1 MGFSI
6 SGPFPFFMND
16 EWERSIVLRFGSY
29 ARSRKSGIHFKIPF
43 VEKPVTVPVYEDS
56 VDVMKQEAITKDNVP
71 VEVDGV
77 VFFEVKDNTQ
87 DVKDAIVNVGDYKKQ
102 TLNYATS
109 ILRDLVGKK
118 ELDDLLQKRDE
129 IGDEIQRKLDDK
141 TDSFGVRVLDVEIQ
155 NINLPEKMERAM
167 AAQAEAERN
176 RRARRT
182 NAQAELEAS
191 VKLRQAAEII
201 GDKGY
206 RMRTLQTLDSVAEEN
221 STIVTFPTELIGG
234 MSSGET
240 EKGLQQVLDQVS
252 DLDLSNFDIGNLE
265 DMDTGDMKKGLE
277 DMSDEMKEGLEDKL
291 DELNG
296 KESE

>member
-1 MGFSI
+1 MAFSI

-29 ARSRKSGIHFKIPF
+29 KRSRKSGIHFKIPF
-43 VEKPVTVPVYEDS
+43 IEKPVTVPVYEDS

-77 VFFEVKDNTQ
+77 VFFEVKDNTE
-87 DVKDAIVNVGDYKKQ
+87 DVKDAIVNVGDYKRQ

-109 ILRDLVGKK
+109 ILRDQVGKK
-118 ELDDLLQKRDE
+118 ELDDLLQRRDE
-129 IGDEIQRKLDDK
+129 IGDEIQQQLDDK
-141 TDSFGVRVLDVEIQ
+141 TDSFGVNVLDVEIQ

-167 AAQAEAERN
+167 AAQAEAERD

-182 NAQAELEAS
+182 NAQGELEAA
-191 VKLRQAAEII
+191 VKLRQASEII

-206 RMRTLQTLDSVAEEN
+206 RMRTLQTLDSVAAEN

-234 MSSGET
+234 MSSGDENT
-240 EKGLQQVLDQVS
+240 LQQVLDNVS
-252 DLDLSNFDIGNLE
+252 DIDLSNYDIGDVAENLK
-265 DMDTGDMKKGLE
+265 DGDI
-277 DMSDEMKEGLEDKL
+277 DIQ
-291 DELNG
+291 
-296 KESE
+296 

>member
-1 MGFSI
+1 MSFSL
-6 SGPFPFFMND
+6 SGPFPFFLND
-16 EWERSIVLRFGSY
+16 EWERSIVLQFGSY
-29 ARSRKSGIHFKIPF
+29 TRSRKSGIHFKIPF

-56 VDVMKQEAITKDNVP
+56 VDVMKQEAITRDNVP

-77 VFFEVKDNTQ
+77 VFFEVKDNTE

-118 ELDDLLQKRDE
+118 ELDDLLQRRDE
-129 IGDEIQRKLDDK
+129 IGDEIQKKLDDK
-141 TDSFGVRVLDVEIQ
+141 TDSFGVNVKDVEIQ

-167 AAQAEAERN
+167 AAEAEAERN

-221 STIVTFPTELIGG
+221 STIVTFPTELVGG
-234 MSSGET
+234 MTSGDT
-240 EKGLQQVLDQVS
+240 EKGLQEVLDNVS
-252 DLDLSNFDIGNLE
+252 DIDLSNFDIGDLQ
-265 DMDTGDMKKGLE
+265 DMDMEDVKEEVEDRMNQLE
-277 DMSDEMKEGLEDKL
+277 E
-291 DELNG
+291 
-296 KESE
+296 

>member
-1 MGFSI
+1 MGLSL
-6 SGPFPFFMND
+6 SGPFPFFVND

-29 ARSRKSGIHFKIPF
+29 TRSRKSGIHFKIPF
-43 VEKPVTVPVYEDS
+43 IEKPVTVPVYEES

-77 VFFEVKDNTQ
+77 VFFEVKDTTE
-87 DVKDAIVNVGDYKKQ
+87 DVKDAIVNVGEYRSQ

-109 ILRDLVGKK
+109 ILRDQVGKR
-118 ELDDLLQKRDE
+118 ELDELLQKRDE
-129 IGDEIQRKLDDK
+129 IGDHIKEKLDDK

-167 AAQAEAERN
+167 AAQAEAERD

-182 NAQAELEAS
+182 NAQGELEAA
-191 VKLRQAAEII
+191 VKLRQASEII

-206 RMRTLQTLDSVAEEN
+206 RMRTLQTLDSVAAEN

-234 MSSGET
+234 MSSEDENT
-240 EKGLQQVLDQVS
+240 LQQVLDDVS
-252 DLDLSNFDIGNLE
+252 DIDLSDYDIGELAENLK
-265 DMDTGDMKKGLE
+265 DGDI
-277 DMSDEMKEGLEDKL
+277 SIQ
-291 DELNG
+291 
-296 KESE
+296 

>member
-1 MGFSI
+1 MGLSL
-6 SGPFPFFMND
+6 SGPLPFFVND

-43 VEKPVTVPVYEDS
+43 IEKAVTVPVYEES

-77 VFFEVKDNTQ
+77 VFFEVKDDTE
-87 DVKDAIVNVGDYKKQ
+87 DVKDSIVNVGEYREQ

-109 ILRDLVGKK
+109 ILRDQVGKR

-129 IGDEIQRKLDDK
+129 IGDHIKKKLDDK

-167 AAQAEAERN
+167 AAQAEAERD

-182 NAQAELEAS
+182 NAQGELEAA
-191 VKLRQAAEII
+191 VKLRQASDII

-206 RMRTLQTLDSVAEEN
+206 RMRTLQTLDSVAAEN

-234 MSSGET
+234 MSSGES
-240 EKGLQQVLDQVS
+240 ESGLKDVLDKVS
-252 DLDLSNFDIGNLE
+252 DLDLSNYDIGDVAESLE
-265 DMDTGDMKKGLE
+265 EGDI
-277 DMSDEMKEGLEDKL
+277 DIT
-291 DELNG
+291 G
-296 KESE
+296 KE

>member
-1 MGFSI
+1 MSFSI

-16 EWERSIVLRFGSY
+16 EWERSIILRFGSY
-29 ARSRKSGIHFKIPF
+29 NRSRKSGIHFKIPF
-43 VEKPVTVPVYEDS
+43 IEKPVTVPVYEDS
-56 VDVMKQEAITKDNVP
+56 VDVMKQEAITKDNIP
-71 VEVDGV
+71 VSVDGV
-77 VFFEVKDNTQ
+77 VFFEVKDNTE
-87 DVKDAIVNVGDYKKQ
+87 DVKDSIVNVGDYKKQ

-129 IGDEIQRKLDDK
+129 IGDEIKSQLDDK

-167 AAQAEAERN
+167 AAQAEAERD

-182 NAQAELEAS
+182 NAQGELEAA
-191 VKLRQAAEII
+191 VKLRQASEII

-206 RMRTLQTLDSVAEEN
+206 RMRTLQTLDSVAAEN

-234 MSSGET
+234 FHSEEN
-240 EKGLQQVLDQVS
+240 EKGLQQVLDRVS
-252 DLDLSNFDIGNLE
+252 DIDLSSFDIGNLE
-265 DMDTGDMKKGLE
+265 DMDGEEMGEEIKGKIE
-277 DMSDEMKEGLEDKL
+277 DLKEGEQ
-291 DELNG
+291 
-296 KESE
+296 

>member
-1 MGFSI
+1 MGFSL
-6 SGPFPFFMND
+6 SGPLPFFMND

-29 ARSRKSGIHFKIPF
+29 TRSRKSGVHFKIPF
-43 VEKPVTVPVYEDS
+43 IEKPVTVPVYEDS

-77 VFFEVKDNTQ
+77 VFFEVKDNTD
-87 DVKDAIVNVGDYKKQ
+87 DVKDAIVNVGDYNKQ

-118 ELDDLLQKRDE
+118 QLDDLLQRRDE
-129 IGDEIQRKLDDK
+129 IGDEIKKKLDEK
-141 TDSFGVRVLDVEIQ
+141 TDSFGVNVLDVEIQ

-167 AAQAEAERN
+167 AAEAEAERD

-182 NAQAELEAS
+182 NAQGELEAA
-191 VKLRQAAEII
+191 VKLRKASEII

-206 RMRTLQTLDSVAEEN
+206 RMRTLQTLDSVAAEN

-234 MSSGET
+234 MSSGES
-240 EKGLQQVLDQVS
+240 EEDLQKVLDRVS
-252 DLDLSNFDIGNLE
+252 DIDLSSFDV
-265 DMDTGDMKKGLE
+265 GDIDAE
-277 DMSDEMKEGLEDKL
+277 TVKEGLESIK
-291 DELNG
+291 G
-296 KESE
+296 SE

>member
-1 MGFSI
+1 MSFSL
-6 SGPFPFFMND
+6 SGPLPFFLND
-16 EWERSIVLRFGSY
+16 EWERSIVLQFGSY
-29 ARSRKSGIHFKIPF
+29 TRSRKSGIHFKIPF

-56 VDVMKQEAITKDNVP
+56 VDVMKQEAITRDNVP

-77 VFFEVKDNTQ
+77 VFFEVKDNTE

-118 ELDDLLQKRDE
+118 ELDDLLQRRDE
-129 IGDEIQRKLDDK
+129 IGDEIQKKLDDK
-141 TDSFGVRVLDVEIQ
+141 TDSFGVNVKDVEIQ

-167 AAQAEAERN
+167 AAEAEAERN

-221 STIVTFPTELIGG
+221 STIVTFPTELVGG
-234 MSSGET
+234 MTSGDT
-240 EKGLQQVLDQVS
+240 EKGLQEVLDNVS
-252 DLDLSNFDIGNLE
+252 DIDLSNFDIGDLQ
-265 DMDTGDMKKGLE
+265 DMDMEDVKEEVEDRMNQLE
-277 DMSDEMKEGLEDKL
+277 E
-291 DELNG
+291 
-296 KESE
+296 

>member
-1 MGFSI
+1 MSFSL
-6 SGPFPFFMND
+6 SGPFPFFFND

-29 ARSRKSGIHFKIPF
+29 ERSRKSGAHFKIPF
-43 VEKPVTVPVYEDS
+43 VEKAVTVPVYEDS
-56 VDVMKQEAITKDNVP
+56 VDVMKQEAITKDNIP

-77 VFFEVKDNTQ
+77 VFFNVKDTTE
-87 DVKDAIVNVGDYKKQ
+87 DVKDCIVNVGDYEKQ

-129 IGDEIQRKLDDK
+129 IGDEIQEKLDGR
-141 TDSFGVRVLDVEIQ
+141 TDSFGVKVKDVEIQ
-155 NINLPEKMERAM
+155 NINIPEKMERAM
-167 AAQAEAERN
+167 AAEAEAERN

-221 STIVTFPTELIGG
+221 STIVTFPTELVGG
-234 MSSGET
+234 MTSGDT
-240 EKGLQQVLDQVS
+240 EKGLQDVLDNVS
-252 DLDLSNFDIGNLE
+252 DIDLSSFDIGGME
-265 DMDTGDMKKGLE
+265 DMDIDDVKG
-277 DMSDEMKEGLEDKL
+277 KVEDKM
-291 DELNG
+291 EEI
-296 KESE
+296 KE

>member
-1 MGFSI
+1 MSFSL
-6 SGPFPFFMND
+6 SGPLPFFLND
-16 EWERSIVLRFGSY
+16 EWERSIVLQFGSY
-29 ARSRKSGIHFKIPF
+29 TRSRKSGIHFKIPF

-56 VDVMKQEAITKDNVP
+56 VDVMKQEAITRDNVP

-77 VFFEVKDNTQ
+77 VFFEVKDNTE

-118 ELDDLLQKRDE
+118 ELDDLLQRRDE
-129 IGDEIQRKLDDK
+129 IGDEIQKKLDDK
-141 TDSFGVRVLDVEIQ
+141 TDSFGVNVKDVEIQ

-167 AAQAEAERN
+167 AAEAEAERN

-221 STIVTFPTELIGG
+221 STIVTFPTELVGG
-234 MSSGET
+234 MTSGET
-240 EKGLQQVLDQVS
+240 EKGLQEVLDNVS
-252 DLDLSNFDIGNLE
+252 DIDLSNFDIGDLQ
-265 DMDTGDMKKGLE
+265 DMDMEDVKEEVEDRMNQLE
-277 DMSDEMKEGLEDKL
+277 E
-291 DELNG
+291 
-296 KESE
+296 

>member
-1 MGFSI
+1 MGFSL

-16 EWERSIVLRFGSY
+16 EWERSIILRFGSY
-29 ARSRKSGIHFKIPF
+29 QRSRKSGLHFKIPF
-43 VEKPVTVPVYEDS
+43 IEKPVTVPVYEDS
-56 VDVMKQEAITKDNVP
+56 VDVMKQEAITRDNVP

-77 VFFEVKDNTQ
+77 VFFEIKDTKG
-87 DVKDAIVNVGDYKKQ
+87 DVKDSIVNVGDYRRQ

-118 ELDDLLQKRDE
+118 ELDDLLQRRDE
-129 IGDEIQRKLDDK
+129 IGDQIKKQLDDK

-167 AAQAEAERN
+167 AAQAEAERD

-182 NAQAELEAS
+182 NAQGELEAA
-191 VKLRQAAEII
+191 VKLRQASEII

-206 RMRTLQTLDSVAEEN
+206 RMRTLQTLDSVAAEN

-234 MSSGET
+234 MNSGEN
-240 EKGLQQVLDQVS
+240 EQGLQQVLDRIS
-252 DLDLSNFDIGNLE
+252 DLDLSNFDIGNLG
-265 DMDTGDMKKGLE
+265 DMDIGDV
-277 DMSDEMKEGLEDKL
+277 EDKL
-291 DELNG
+291 DEI
-296 KESE
+296 E

>member
-29 ARSRKSGIHFKIPF
+29 ARSRKSGLHFKIPF
-43 VEKPVTVPVYEDS
+43 IEKPVTVPVYEDS
-56 VDVMKQEAITKDNVP
+56 VDVMKQEAITKDNIP
-71 VEVDGV
+71 VSVDGV
-77 VFFEVKDNTQ
+77 VFFEVKDNTE
-87 DVKDAIVNVGDYKKQ
+87 DVKDAIVNVGEYKKQ

-118 ELDDLLQKRDE
+118 ELDDLLQRRDE
-129 IGDEIQRKLDDK
+129 IGDEIKSQLDDK

-167 AAQAEAERN
+167 AAQAEAERD

-182 NAQAELEAS
+182 NAQGELEAA
-191 VKLRQAAEII
+191 VKLRQASEII

-206 RMRTLQTLDSVAEEN
+206 RMRTLQTLDSVAAEN

-234 MSSGET
+234 VHSEEN
-240 EKGLQQVLDQVS
+240 EKGLQQVLDKVS
-252 DLDLSNFDIGNLE
+252 DIDLSNFDIGNLE
-265 DMDTGDMKKGLE
+265 EMDGEEMGEEIKG
-277 DMSDEMKEGLEDKL
+277 KI
-291 DELNG
+291 DELEEG
-296 KESE
+296 QD

>member
-29 ARSRKSGIHFKIPF
+29 TRSRKSGIHFKVPF
-43 VEKPVTVPVYEDS
+43 IEKPVTVPVYEDS
-56 VDVMKQEAITKDNVP
+56 VDVKQEAITKDNVP

-77 VFFEVKDNTQ
+77 VFFEVKDTTE
-87 DVKDAIVNVGDYKKQ
+87 DVKDAIVNVGDYKRQ

-109 ILRDLVGKK
+109 ILRDQVGKK
-118 ELDDLLQKRDE
+118 ELDDLLQRRDE
-129 IGDEIQRKLDDK
+129 IGDEIQQQLDDK
-141 TDSFGVRVLDVEIQ
+141 TDSFGVNVLDVEIQ

-167 AAQAEAERN
+167 AAQAEAERD

-182 NAQAELEAS
+182 NAQGELEAA
-191 VKLRQAAEII
+191 VKLRQASEII

-206 RMRTLQTLDSVAEEN
+206 RMRTLQTLDSVAAEN

-234 MSSGET
+234 MSSGESET
-240 EKGLQQVLDQVS
+240 GLKEILDNVS
-252 DLDLSNFDIGNLE
+252 DLDLSEYDIGDVAENLK
-265 DMDTGDMKKGLE
+265 DGDI
-277 DMSDEMKEGLEDKL
+277 DIQ
-291 DELNG
+291 
-296 KESE
+296 